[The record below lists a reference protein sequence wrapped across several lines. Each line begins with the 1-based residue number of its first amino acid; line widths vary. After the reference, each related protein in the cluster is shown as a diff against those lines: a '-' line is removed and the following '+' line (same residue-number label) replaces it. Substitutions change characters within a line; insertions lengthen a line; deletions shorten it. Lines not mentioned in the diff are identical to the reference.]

1 MARSLKERWA
11 PGPPHLQLSF
21 FFVSI
26 KAFKLFL
33 KWFEGLRTENVT
45 VMQLVKPCLCLWA
58 LNIAGLF

>member
-1 MARSLKERWA
+1 M
-11 PGPPHLQLSF
+11 
-21 FFVSI
+21 SI

-58 LNIAGLF
+58 PNTGGLIYISGWIFVLEAEYIE